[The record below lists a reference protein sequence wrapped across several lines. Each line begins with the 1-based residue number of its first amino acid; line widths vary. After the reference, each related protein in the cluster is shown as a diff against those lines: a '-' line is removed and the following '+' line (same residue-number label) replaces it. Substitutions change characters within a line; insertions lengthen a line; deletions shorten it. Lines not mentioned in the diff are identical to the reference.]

1 MTNGYVT
8 VRGKNYE
15 VKKGKLEI
23 RFKKIKDISEIQGLG
38 NFTNIQEL
46 IIDHNKIKEIRGLEN
61 LAQLRVLDLRFNEIT
76 ELKGLEYLT
85 NLQKIY
91 LKGNPIRADEKYLM
105 GKSAQQVVRYC
116 QEKVRGLP
124 SEGQVSTT
132 PIPVM
137 EPVMQP
143 TMEPVMQPGIETSPP
158 VADVGEVHP
167 MEAKKCQNCGF
178 KLEDDVIYCPNCGVE
193 IESGLKPVIKMNTC
207 PSCDFP
213 LEDDM
218 IFCPNCGKSLS

>member
-1 MTNGYVT
+1 MTNGYAT

-23 RFKKIKDISEIQGLG
+23 RFKKIKDITEIQGLG
-38 NFTNIQEL
+38 NLTNIQEL

-105 GKSAQQVVRYC
+105 GKSAQEVVRYC
-116 QEKVRGLP
+116 QEKVKGLP

-143 TMEPVMQPGIETSPP
+143 AMEPVMQLAIETSPP
-158 VADVGEVHP
+158 VTDVGVVHP
-167 MEAKKCQNCGF
+167 TEMNKCQNCGF
-178 KLEDDVIYCPNCGVE
+178 KLEEETMFCPNCGVE
-193 IESGLKPVIKMNTC
+193 IESGIKPVIKMNTC

-218 IFCPNCGKSLS
+218 IFCPNCGKSLN

>member
-1 MTNGYVT
+1 MTNGFVT
-8 VRGKNYE
+8 IRGKNYP
-15 VKKGKLEI
+15 VKKGTLEL
-23 RFKKIKDISEIQGLG
+23 RFKKLRDISEIQGLG
-38 NFTNIQEL
+38 NLTNLQEL
-46 IIDHNKIKEIRGLEN
+46 IIDHNKLKDIHGLEN

-91 LKGNPIRADEKYLM
+91 LKGNPIRADEQYLM
-105 GKSAQQVVRYC
+105 DKSAQEVVRYC
-116 QEKVRGLP
+116 QAKVKGLP
-124 SEGQVSTT
+124 PEGQVSTT
-132 PIPVM
+132 PIPAM

-143 TMEPVMQPGIETSPP
+143 VIATSPP
-158 VADVGEVHP
+158 MADVGGVHP
-167 MEAKKCQNCGF
+167 TESNKCRNCGF
-178 KLEDDVIYCPNCGVE
+178 KLEEDVMFCPNCGVE
-193 IESGLKPVIKMNTC
+193 IESGIKPVIKMNTC